1 MNKTETQ
8 NHLLNTLKPGQTV
21 YTMLTHVSASGM
33 RRSVKLFVASIDR
46 EGRPDIL
53 DITYRAH
60 LVTGYR
66 VDPKHGGLVV
76 TACGSDAGFEAV
88 YNLGAGLWPNGT
100 PAPHGTRNGVPDSA
114 GGYALKQRWL

>member
-1 MNKTETQ
+1 MTKTEAQT
-8 NHLLNTLKPGQTV
+8 HLLNILKPKQIV
-21 YTMLTHVSASGM
+21 YTMLTHVSASKTK
-33 RRSVKLFVASIDR
+33 RCVKLFVASIDR
-46 EGRPDIL
+46 GGQPDIL

-60 LVTGYR
+60 LVAGYR

-76 TACGSDAGFEAV
+76 TACGTDAGFEAV

-100 PAPHGTRNGVPDSA
+100 PEPHGTRNGVPDST